1 MPRSMW
7 TGSLSFGLVNVPV
20 MLVSA
25 TRDQTIRFRQLH
37 KDTHQ
42 PIAVKRFCSA
52 EDAEVGYEEVAHGYE
67 VGGEAGGEAAGRD
80 QNTKMIVI
88 TDEDLASVEPR
99 KTRTVEIET
108 FVPLADV
115 DPVYFNH
122 PYVLLPIGDSEGTLR
137 AYQLL
142 VEVMA
147 KTDRAALG
155 RFVMRTKE
163 YLVIVRAREGALSLV
178 TLLWHDEVR
187 PSKDIAP
194 AGTAEKQAVE
204 RTVALIQELS
214 EDWDPARYEDRYRN
228 RLMDVIEAKRKG
240 GTVKAPEPEREPAAT
255 PDLMAALEESLAKM
269 KGERLEDLPKKD
281 LLSKA
286 ADAGVEG
293 RSKMSKDQLVEALD
307 S

>member
-1 MPRSMW
+1 MW

-25 TRDQTIRFRQLH
+25 VRDQTIRFRQLH
-37 KDTHQ
+37 KDTHR
-42 PIAVKRFCSA
+42 PITVKRFCSA
-52 EDAEVGYEEVAHGYE
+52 EDVEVEWDQVAHGYE
-67 VGGEAGGEAAGRD
+67 LDDDNLV
-80 QNTKMIVI
+80 VI
-88 TDEDLASVEPR
+88 TDEDLAAVEPR
-99 KTRTVEIET
+99 KTRTIEVET

-122 PYVLLPIGDSEGTLR
+122 PYVLLPVGDSEGTLR

-142 VEVMA
+142 VEVMG

-163 YLVIVRAREGALSLV
+163 YLVLVRARQGALSLV

-194 AGTAEKQAVE
+194 GGKAKKEAVE
-204 RTVALIQELS
+204 RTVALIEELS
-214 EDWDPARYEDRYRN
+214 VDWEPERYEDRYRE
-228 RLMDVIEAKRKG
+228 RLLEVIEAKRKG

-269 KGERLEDLPKKD
+269 KGERLEDLSKKELQD
-281 LLSKA
+281 KA

-293 RSKMSKDQLVEALD
+293 RSKMSKEELVEALD

>member
-25 TRDQTIRFRQLH
+25 TRDQRIRFRQLH
-37 KDTHQ
+37 KDSNA
-42 PIAVKRFCSA
+42 PIEVKRFCSV
-52 EDAEVGYEEVAHGYE
+52 EDEPVEWEEVGHGYE
-67 VGGEAGGEAAGRD
+67 LEDKSIV
-80 QNTKMIVI
+80 VI
-88 TDEDLASVEPR
+88 TDDDLATVEPR
-99 KTRTVEIET
+99 KTRTVEIES
-108 FVPLADV
+108 FVPLSDV
-115 DPVYFNH
+115 DPMYFNH

-147 KTDRAALG
+147 STDRAALG

-163 YLVIVRAREGALSLV
+163 YLVLVRAREGRLQLV

-187 PSKDIAP
+187 SPKGIAP
-194 AGTAEKQAVE
+194 DAEADKDAVTTAC
-204 RTVALIQELS
+204 ALIEELS
-214 EDWDPARYEDRYRN
+214 VDWEPERYEDHYRA
-228 RLMDVIEAKRKG
+228 RLEDVIEAKRKG
-240 GTVKAPEPEREPAAT
+240 GTVKAVEPEKEPAAT

-269 KGERLEDLPKKD
+269 KGERLEDLSKKE
-281 LLSKA
+281 LVEKA

-293 RSKMSKDQLVEALD
+293 RSKMSKDELVEAL

>member
-1 MPRSMW
+1 MW

-25 TRDQTIRFRQLH
+25 TRDQRIRFRQLH
-37 KDTHQ
+37 KDSNR
-42 PIAVKRFCSA
+42 PIEVKRFCSA
-52 EDAEVGYEEVAHGYE
+52 EDTEVSWEQVGHGYE
-67 VGGEAGGEAAGRD
+67 LEDKSIV
-80 QNTKMIVI
+80 VI
-88 TDEDLASVEPR
+88 TDDDLATVEPR
-99 KTRTVEIET
+99 KTRTIEVES
-108 FVPLADV
+108 FVPLAEV
-115 DPVYFNH
+115 DPMYFNH

-142 VEVMA
+142 VEVME

-163 YLVIVRAREGALSLV
+163 YLVLVRAREGRLSLV

-187 PSKDIAP
+187 PKTGIAP
-194 AGTAEKQAVE
+194 DAKAEKAAV
-204 RTVALIQELS
+204 TTACALIEELS
-214 EDWDPARYEDRYRN
+214 VDWDPSRYEDQYRA
-228 RLMDVIEAKRKG
+228 RLEDVIEAKRKG

-269 KGERLEDLPKKD
+269 KGERLEDLPKKE
-281 LLSKA
+281 LVERA

-293 RSKMSKDQLVEALD
+293 RSKMTKDELVAALD
-307 S
+307 E

>member
-20 MLVSA
+20 MVVTA
-25 TRDQTIRFRQLH
+25 TRDQRIRFRQLH
-37 KDTHQ
+37 KDSNR
-42 PIAVKRFCSA
+42 PIEVKRFCSA
-52 EDAEVGYEEVAHGYE
+52 EDVEVSWEETAHGYE
-67 VGGEAGGEAAGRD
+67 LDDKKIV
-80 QNTKMIVI
+80 VI
-88 TDEDLASVEPR
+88 TDDDLASVEPR
-99 KTRTVEIET
+99 KTRTVEIES
-108 FVPLADV
+108 FVPLDDV
-115 DPVYFNH
+115 DPMFFNH

-163 YLVIVRAREGALSLV
+163 YLVLVRAREGRLQLE
-178 TLLWHDEVR
+178 TLLWSDEVR
-187 PSKDIAP
+187 DPSDIAP
-194 AGTAEKQAVE
+194 DVRANKQAVE
-204 RTVALIQELS
+204 TACALIEELS
-214 EDWDPARYEDRYRN
+214 VDWEPERYEDRYRM
-228 RLMDVIEAKRKG
+228 RLEEVIEAKRKG
-240 GTVKAPEPEREPAAT
+240 GTVKAPTPEKEPVAT

-269 KGERLEDLPKKD
+269 KGERLEDLPKKE
-281 LLSKA
+281 LLEKA

-293 RSKMSKDQLVEALD
+293 RSKMSKEELVEALD

>member
-1 MPRSMW
+1 MEW
-7 TGSLSFGLVNVPV
+7 
-20 MLVSA
+20 
-25 TRDQTIRFRQLH
+25 
-37 KDTHQ
+37 
-42 PIAVKRFCSA
+42 
-52 EDAEVGYEEVAHGYE
+52 EEVGHGYE
-67 VGGEAGGEAAGRD
+67 LEDKSMV
-80 QNTKMIVI
+80 VI
-88 TDEDLASVEPR
+88 TDDDLATVEPR
-99 KTRTVEIET
+99 KTRTVEIES

-115 DPVYFNH
+115 DPMYFNH

-147 KTDRAALG
+147 HTDRAALG

-163 YLVIVRAREGALSLV
+163 YLVLVRAREGRLQLV

-187 PSKDIAP
+187 PTKGIAP
-194 AGTAEKQAVE
+194 DVKAQKEAVTTAC
-204 RTVALIQELS
+204 ALIEELS
-214 EDWDPARYEDRYRN
+214 VDWEPDRYEDHYRT

-240 GTVKAPEPEREPAAT
+240 GTVKAVEPEKEPAAT

-269 KGERLEDLPKKD
+269 KGERLEDLSKKE
-281 LLSKA
+281 LAEKA

-293 RSKMSKDQLVEALD
+293 RSKMSKKELVEALD